1 MFPVSVSKLLPYLSS
16 SYNLLYESLYIHI
29 SILYFIR
36 FVANND
42 DYNSI
47 MTSAIADRLSE
58 AFAECLHHMVR
69 TELWGYSKDEALNTK
84 GKY

>member
-1 MFPVSVSKLLPYLSS
+1 
-16 SYNLLYESLYIHI
+16 
-29 SILYFIR
+29 
-36 FVANND
+36 
-42 DYNSI
+42 

-84 GKY
+84 GKHLFLPFVRLQLSIPILY

>member
-1 MFPVSVSKLLPYLSS
+1 MHFYLT
-16 SYNLLYESLYIHI
+16 LH
-29 SILYFIR
+29 R

-84 GKY
+84 GKHLFLPFVRLQLSIPILY